1 MSAGRKLT
9 FVEAADVETQRFAW
23 GSLNWLSEPRVT
35 AAERFSAGVVR
46 LEPGQGHA
54 RHNHPDSE
62 EILYI
67 IEGTGQQMVE
77 VDGEPVTR
85 EVGPGVLVHIPT
97 GAYHSTVN
105 TGEGELLLL
114 AVYAPFGPEAFL
126 RALPECTVEPPQR
139 EPVGP

>member
-77 VDGEPVTR
+77 VDGEPVDAGGGAGGA
-85 EVGPGVLVHIPT
+85 GPHPHRRLSLDGQY
-97 GAYHSTVN
+97 G
-105 TGEGELLLL
+105 
-114 AVYAPFGPEAFL
+114 
-126 RALPECTVEPPQR
+126 
-139 EPVGP
+139 

>member
-1 MSAGRKLT
+1 
-9 FVEAADVETQRFAW
+9 
-23 GSLNWLSEPRVT
+23 
-35 AAERFSAGVVR
+35 
-46 LEPGQGHA
+46 
-54 RHNHPDSE
+54 
-62 EILYI
+62 
-67 IEGTGQQMVE
+67 MVE
-77 VDGEPVTR
+77 VDGEPVVR

-97 GAYHSTVN
+97 AAYHSTVN